1 MRRFLLCAVL
11 AVLPIAAAAATLT
24 PSLVLANP
32 SMYDGKV
39 ITVSGTV
46 KDFTTRNTD
55 LGNFTK
61 FKLCDPSN
69 ASPTGGAP
77 AAPAPMQTATSG
89 KTCITVIDKTK
100 QAHDNKSTVTVN
112 GTWRA
117 SFKGPHKTWTNTLT
131 IGF

>member
-11 AVLPIAAAAATLT
+11 AALPIAAAAATLT

-32 SMYDGKV
+32 SMYDGRV

-61 FKLCDPSN
+61 FSLCDAN
-69 ASPTGGAP
+69 ASPAGVATAR
-77 AAPAPMQTATSG
+77 PAPMQTPTTG
-89 KTCITVIDKTK
+89 KACITVIDKTK
-100 QAHDNKSTVTVN
+100 KPYDNKSAVTVN
-112 GTWRA
+112 GTWRV